1 MVVKNEERRRKRKR
15 RRKREKEKRKRKEEW
30 GGKGKKKKIRYTDGQ
45 GSAQNKTLSGKLSY
59 NHGIN
64 LSQISDFV

>member
-1 MVVKNEERRRKRKR
+1 MRRRRRKRKRKR

-30 GGKGKKKKIRYTDGQ
+30 DGKGKKKKICYTDGQ